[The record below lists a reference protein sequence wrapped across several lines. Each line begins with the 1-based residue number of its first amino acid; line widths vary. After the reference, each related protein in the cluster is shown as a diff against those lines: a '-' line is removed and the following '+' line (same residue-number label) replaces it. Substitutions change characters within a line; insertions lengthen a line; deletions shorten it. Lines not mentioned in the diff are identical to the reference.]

1 MKIEIWSDIRCP
13 FCYIGKTKFEKAL
26 AQFEHRDQVEVSWRA
41 FQLDPEAV
49 TDTTISAAQSM
60 ANRKGI
66 SLAESEEMHEN
77 ATEIAREVGLDFHF
91 EKAVP
96 ANSMKAHQLSALAKT
111 KGVQNEIEDA
121 LFRAYFTEGKNI
133 DDIPTLITI
142 GASYGLSEADICA
155 VYENDLFAEEVK
167 ADQQLAY
174 QYGINSV
181 PFFVLNNKYAV
192 KGAQPVDHFL
202 ATLNGVFQEMN
213 PSSGS

>member
-26 AQFEHRDQVEVSWRA
+26 AQFEHKDAVEITWRA

-49 TDTTISAAQSM
+49 TDTSISAAQSM
-60 ANRKGI
+60 ASRKGI
-66 SLAESEEMHEN
+66 SLEESEEMHAN
-77 ATEIAREVGLDFHF
+77 ATEIASEVGLNFHF

-96 ANSMKAHQLSALAKT
+96 ANSMKAHQLSAFAKT
-111 KGVQNEIEDA
+111 KGVQNDIEDA

-133 DDIPTLITI
+133 DDIPTLIAI
-142 GASYGLSEADICA
+142 GTNFGLSASDIQN
-155 VYENDLFAEEVK
+155 VYDNNLFADEVK
-167 ADQQLAY
+167 ADQMQAY
-174 QYGINSV
+174 QFGINSV

-202 ATLNGVFQEMN
+202 ATLNGVYKEMHQ
-213 PSSGS
+213 ST

>member
-26 AQFEHRDQVEVSWRA
+26 AQFEHKDAVEVVWRA

-66 SLAESEEMHEN
+66 SLEESEEMHAN
-77 ATEIAREVGLDFHF
+77 ATEIAAEVGLDFHF

-96 ANSMKAHQLSALAKT
+96 ANSMKAHQLSAFAQT
-111 KGVQNEIEDA
+111 KGVQNDIEDA
-121 LFRAYFTEGKNI
+121 LFRAYFTEGQNI
-133 DDIPTLITI
+133 DDITTLISI
-142 GASYGLSEADICA
+142 GERFGLSAADIQN
-155 VYENDLFAEEVK
+155 VYDNNLFADEVK
-167 ADQQLAY
+167 ADQMQAY
-174 QYGINSV
+174 QFGINSV

-202 ATLNGVFQEMN
+202 ATLNGVYQEMH
-213 PSSGS
+213 P

>member
-26 AQFEHRDQVEVSWRA
+26 AQFEHKDAVEITWRA

-66 SLAESEEMHEN
+66 SLEESEEMHAN
-77 ATEIAREVGLDFHF
+77 ATEIAAEVGLDFHF
-91 EKAVP
+91 EKAIP
-96 ANSMKAHQLSALAKT
+96 ANSMKAHQLSAFAQT
-111 KGVQNEIEDA
+111 KGVQNDIEDA

-133 DDIPTLITI
+133 DDIPTLISI
-142 GASYGLSEADICA
+142 GEHFGLSSADIQN
-155 VYENDLFAEEVK
+155 VYDSDLFVDAVK
-167 ADQQLAY
+167 ADQMQAY
-174 QYGINSV
+174 QFGINSV

-202 ATLNGVFQEMN
+202 ATLNGVYTEMH
-213 PSSGS
+213 P

>member
-26 AQFEHRDQVEVSWRA
+26 AQFEHKDAVEITWRA

-49 TDTTISAAQSM
+49 TDTSISAAQSM
-60 ANRKGI
+60 ASRKGI
-66 SLAESEEMHEN
+66 SLEESEEMHAN
-77 ATEIAREVGLDFHF
+77 ATEIASEVGLDFHF

-96 ANSMKAHQLSALAKT
+96 ANSMKAHQLSAFAKT
-111 KGVQNEIEDA
+111 KGVQNDIEDA

-133 DDIPTLITI
+133 DDIPTLIAI
-142 GASYGLSEADICA
+142 GTNFGLTASDIQN
-155 VYENDLFAEEVK
+155 VYDNNLFADEVK
-167 ADQQLAY
+167 ADQMQAY
-174 QYGINSV
+174 QFGINSV

-202 ATLNGVFQEMN
+202 ATLNGVYQEMHQ
-213 PSSGS
+213 ST